1 MAFTI
6 QKWLRFALLVVL
18 VEVLYEKTNDR
29 KSEVSHVRAEQR
41 APWID
46 AIIPDAQFLAARD
59 ETDFDSASA
68 EQKRVCDKISRGDS
82 SLAVLISG

>member
-6 QKWLRFALLVVL
+6 QKWLRFALLA
-18 VEVLYEKTNDR
+18 EVRYK

-41 APWID
+41 APRID
-46 AIIPDAQFLAARD
+46 TIIPDAQFLAARD

-68 EQKRVCDKISRGDS
+68 EHKRVCDKISRGDS